1 MNDLVGIA
9 ELAGILRRT
18 GSPMDL
24 SPIRVVDE
32 TGVEMVEPNPW
43 PACREIAVRVPVQ
56 RVPGIWGDRLRRTPW
71 TAMDVW
77 CVLVMGV
84 RDDEWMMYVGTP
96 MDGITGTVANGEKMT
111 REDALTVLMT
121 ALDEVL
127 VGTALDG
134 LAKVA
139 TAIGMK
145 DRTLALEARVAASEA
160 VGLTLIGE
168 RNAALAEVER
178 LKQALA
184 SVRDQE

>member
-1 MNDLVGIA
+1 
-9 ELAGILRRT
+9 
-18 GSPMDL
+18 
-24 SPIRVVDE
+24 
-32 TGVEMVEPNPW
+32 
-43 PACREIAVRVPVQ
+43 
-56 RVPGIWGDRLRRTPW
+56 
-71 TAMDVW
+71 MDVW

-145 DRTLALEARVAASEA
+145 DRTLALEA
-160 VGLTLIGE
+160 
-168 RNAALAEVER
+168 EVER